1 MNRIITPQ
9 DYQNM
14 KDRVGKYLV
23 IIKDKL
29 TDLQQ
34 QTSQFRLCIQKEASM
49 IDNHL
54 NITGL
59 QME

>member
-1 MNRIITPQ
+1 
-9 DYQNM
+9 M